1 MHRPVAYN
9 PATGSTQLGGPPAP
23 VFNSSGSPTR
33 GISSGIGA
41 SAPLGFSN
49 AGVGPASAYNPTG
62 YGSVGIGKQTP
73 GFMGTQMHGYMG
85 TQTPGYMGTQT
96 PGYMGTQT
104 PGYAGTH
111 AGQIQGVMMPPGVQ
125 HYQPSANASAQ
136 PLGYKSGRAYLPAY
150 STSPERPAGRI
161 YYPSSGSIPAPPPPP
176 PPPQM
181 GSPGPR
187 VTYLP
192 VSPIATGTPLSKRS
206 ANEGSMTVPPSPIGK
221 LRFYL

>member
-1 MHRPVAYN
+1 MAYN
-9 PATGSTQLGGPPAP
+9 PATGSTQLGGPPAS
-23 VFNSSGSPTR
+23 VFNSGGSPTR
-33 GISSGIGA
+33 GISSGVGA

-73 GFMGTQMHGYMG
+73 GFIG
-85 TQTPGYMGTQT
+85 TQTHGYMGTQT

-104 PGYAGTH
+104 PGYAGMH
-111 AGQIQGVMMPPGVQ
+111 AGGQIQGVMMPPGVQ

-161 YYPSSGSIPAPPPPP
+161 YYPSSGGIPAPPPPP
-176 PPPQM
+176 PPPHM

-221 LRFYL
+221 LRFYLK

>member
-1 MHRPVAYN
+1 MAYN

-23 VFNSSGSPTR
+23 VFNSGGSPTR
-33 GISSGIGA
+33 GISSGVGA

-73 GFMGTQMHGYMG
+73 GFIG
-85 TQTPGYMGTQT
+85 TQTHGYMGTQT

-104 PGYAGTH
+104 PGYAGMH
-111 AGQIQGVMMPPGVQ
+111 AGGQIQGVMMPPGVQ

-161 YYPSSGSIPAPPPPP
+161 YYPSSGGIPAPPPPP
-176 PPPQM
+176 PPPHM

-221 LRFYL
+221 LRFYLK